1 MYVYFDAIQLYR
13 CTFLNNEAVDQ
24 NYKHKS
30 IKDTNIISPDVVL
43 DYFNGHP
50 RSKLKDMLFVVFKE
64 LQKHCKSENND
75 YITINQFSDTFYQ
88 YFPNTKK
95 HFKKLVTENKK
106 SDNDNIEDDIVLD
119 FDTFLNFCIRC
130 EFNLLMKITQCVFLS
145 SKHIDENVYTAPECI
160 SPRSPLPARSYCQSP
175 LSKPKKDEK
184 VFTFDKK
191 DIEAMNKPQPVMTT
205 PKILPESPSSMIKI
219 CSFEPTDY
227 PESQNDSDSNSNHNS
242 YSSGSNESLKT
253 VVSLRTRSNRNVSET
268 GSIQKNEKKQR
279 SRCED
284 FFGWVFRSCK

>member
-1 MYVYFDAIQLYR
+1 MYIYFDAIQLYR
-13 CTFLNNEAVDQ
+13 CTFLNNETVDK
-24 NYKHKS
+24 NCKHKS
-30 IKDTNIISPDVVL
+30 IKDTPIMSPYVVL

-50 RSKLKDMLFVVFKE
+50 RSKLKDMLLVVFKE
-64 LQKHCKSENND
+64 LQKYCNSDDCD
-75 YITINQFSDTFYQ
+75 YITATQFSDTFYQ

-95 HFKKLVTENKK
+95 HFKKLVIENKK
-106 SDNDNIEDDIVLD
+106 SDNDYIVLD

-145 SKHIDENVYTAPECI
+145 SKHIDEKNLYIAPECV
-160 SPRSPLPARSYCQSP
+160 SPRSPLPARSELQSP
-175 LSKPKKDEK
+175 LSKPQKNEK
-184 VFTFDKK
+184 VFKFDKK
-191 DIEAMNKPQPVMTT
+191 DIETMNKPQPVITT
-205 PKILPESPSSMIKI
+205 PKILPESPSSTIKI

-227 PESQNDSDSNSNHNS
+227 LESQNDSDSNSNHNS
-242 YSSGSNESLKT
+242 YSSSSNESLKT